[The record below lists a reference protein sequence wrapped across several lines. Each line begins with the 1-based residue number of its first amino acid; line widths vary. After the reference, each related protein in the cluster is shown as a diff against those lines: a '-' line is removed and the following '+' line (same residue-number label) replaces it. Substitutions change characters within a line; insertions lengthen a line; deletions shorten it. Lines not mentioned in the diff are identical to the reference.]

1 MFFTEGLCHQFFYV
15 IKPLIVLYF
24 FSCLSLVCQGK
35 EELLPGL
42 AYKMPG
48 VFPALWAFGSNGY
61 CSRGSGCGVSTLFPI
76 VSLVQQGSRCPF
88 YHCC

>member
-1 MFFTEGLCHQFFYV
+1 MFFTEGFCHQFFYV
-15 IKPLIVLYF
+15 IKPLIVQYF
-24 FSCLSLVCQGK
+24 FSCLSPICQAK
-35 EELLPGL
+35 EKLLQGP

-61 CSRGSGCGVSTLFPI
+61 HSRGAVCGVSMLLPI
-76 VSLVQQGSRCPF
+76 VSLIQQGSRCPF